1 MILTILRIMYL
12 RLRNNP
18 LELLL
23 VFVMP
28 VLFFSIFAMIFSQG
42 IASGTEKP
50 VRLALI
56 IPKATAFTNELW
68 ESLQRNSSLVCSLL
82 PEQTDAE
89 TPDPAEIDQWVSNLQ
104 NSGRCDLILRLPP
117 GFSDASG
124 DNFKV
129 RLITDGQNAMAVAMV
144 TSILQEFYAKKSV
157 QRVADRLEKLR
168 KAQRGRSAIPPG
180 ALPAMTMPTGDES
193 KPGEGASTASVA
205 NIPAESQV
213 PEDQRLL
220 VDGETPPERKT
231 AADGETLV
239 DIGMW
244 LAGEKELTLA
254 VKSGTP
260 RLLTPEAVFGEPAT
274 DLPAGNGPPA
284 LITVWDP
291 PRPEANPADQAADN
305 ALVLQETAPGSL
317 DSDVSS
323 KIEVVQKGNDIA
335 ETVVETKAVQIDV
348 ENPQAEQ
355 QQNPRIAMYAAGIA
369 VLFLLFACTGHAA
382 TLLEEAE
389 SGTLDR
395 ILVSRAGIAQIILG
409 KWAGIFLMGC
419 LQLTVMF
426 SWAELIFHI
435 QLGKHLAGFAIM
447 MGCTSAAT
455 SSFAMLMATLC
466 RSRAQLNAA
475 ATVIILSMSAMGG
488 SMIPRFV
495 MSDRMQELGRWTFN
509 AWALDGFQ
517 KVFWF
522 QSPLISLQTEVLV
535 LLGSSAVMGI
545 LTLIFSGRWRRG
557 L

>member
-56 IPKATAFTNELW
+56 IPEATALTNELR

-82 PEQTDAE
+82 PEQADAE
-89 TPDPAEIDQWVSNLQ
+89 TPDAAEIDQWVSNLQ

-117 GFSDASG
+117 GFTDASG

-144 TSILQEFYAKKSV
+144 TSILQEFYATKSV
-157 QRVADRLEKLR
+157 QQVADRLEKLR
-168 KAQRGRSAIPPG
+168 KAQGGRSARPPG
-180 ALPAMTMPTGDES
+180 AFPAVTTPTGEES
-193 KPGEGASTASVA
+193 KPGEGADTASA
-205 NIPAESQV
+205 GNIPAESAV

-220 VDGETPPERKT
+220 VDGETPPERET
-231 AADGETLV
+231 AGEREIAGDGETPV
-239 DIGMW
+239 DIGTW
-244 LAGEKELTLA
+244 LAGEKELTAA
-254 VKSGTP
+254 VGSNTS

-274 DLPAGNGPPA
+274 DLPAGNDPPA

-291 PRPEANPADQAADN
+291 PKPEANPADQGSDSKKAS
-305 ALVLQETAPGSL
+305 QETAPGST
-317 DSDVSS
+317 DSEVVP
-323 KIEVVQKGNDIA
+323 KTEVVQDQNDIA
-335 ETVVETKAVQIDV
+335 ETVVETEVVQIDV

-395 ILVSRAGIAQIILG
+395 ILVSRAGIAQIVLG

-426 SWAELIFHI
+426 GWAELIFHI

-466 RSRAQLNAA
+466 RSRAQL
-475 ATVIILSMSAMGG
+475 
-488 SMIPRFV
+488 
-495 MSDRMQELGRWTFN
+495 
-509 AWALDGFQ
+509 
-517 KVFWF
+517 
-522 QSPLISLQTEVLV
+522 
-535 LLGSSAVMGI
+535 
-545 LTLIFSGRWRRG
+545 
-557 L
+557 

>member
-180 ALPAMTMPTGDES
+180 ALPAMTMPTGHES

-244 LAGEKELTLA
+244 QCRQ
-254 VKSGTP
+254 SGYS
-260 RLLTPEAVFGEPAT
+260 
-274 DLPAGNGPPA
+274 A
-284 LITVWDP
+284 LYR
-291 PRPEANPADQAADN
+291 RPH
-305 ALVLQETAPGSL
+305 S
-317 DSDVSS
+317 
-323 KIEVVQKGNDIA
+323 
-335 ETVVETKAVQIDV
+335 
-348 ENPQAEQ
+348 PQ
-355 QQNPRIAMYAAGIA
+355 P
-369 VLFLLFACTGHAA
+369 
-382 TLLEEAE
+382 
-389 SGTLDR
+389 
-395 ILVSRAGIAQIILG
+395 
-409 KWAGIFLMGC
+409 
-419 LQLTVMF
+419 
-426 SWAELIFHI
+426 
-435 QLGKHLAGFAIM
+435 
-447 MGCTSAAT
+447 
-455 SSFAMLMATLC
+455 
-466 RSRAQLNAA
+466 
-475 ATVIILSMSAMGG
+475 
-488 SMIPRFV
+488 
-495 MSDRMQELGRWTFN
+495 
-509 AWALDGFQ
+509 
-517 KVFWF
+517 
-522 QSPLISLQTEVLV
+522 
-535 LLGSSAVMGI
+535 
-545 LTLIFSGRWRRG
+545 
-557 L
+557 